1 MHYLADLQS
10 VHGFRCCDNIAPKA
24 KCKRVLVLV
33 VCLVRLTVLELRVST
48 SYSAQDSTLENK
60 YKELF
65 MTGRVILGYYEMTG
79 LV

>member
-1 MHYLADLQS
+1 MHYWADLQS
-10 VHGFRCCDNIAPKA
+10 VHGFRCCDNIAPNT

-48 SYSAQDSTLENK
+48 SYSAQDRTLENE

-65 MTGRVILGYYEMTG
+65 MTGHVILGYYEMTG

>member
-1 MHYLADLQS
+1 
-10 VHGFRCCDNIAPKA
+10 
-24 KCKRVLVLV
+24 

-48 SYSAQDSTLENK
+48 SYSAQDRTLENE

-65 MTGRVILGYYEMTG
+65 MTGHVVLGYYEMTG